1 MTTKRTNF
9 IGATLLGLAALA
21 ATIPAAQARQY
32 FLVIH
37 TANATGFSTKSE
49 CERHSTSTYGCRL
62 GLAGKYCSGTDV
74 FVNNRVADMMVQNY
88 RAKRKIIVR
97 YKNSNG
103 SFGSRI
109 CSFN

>member
-9 IGATLLGLAALA
+9 IGAPLLGLAALA

-37 TANATGFSTKSE
+37 SANATGFSTKGE

-62 GLAGKYCSGTDV
+62 GLAGKYCNGADV
-74 FVNNRVADMMVQNY
+74 YVNNRVADQMVQNY